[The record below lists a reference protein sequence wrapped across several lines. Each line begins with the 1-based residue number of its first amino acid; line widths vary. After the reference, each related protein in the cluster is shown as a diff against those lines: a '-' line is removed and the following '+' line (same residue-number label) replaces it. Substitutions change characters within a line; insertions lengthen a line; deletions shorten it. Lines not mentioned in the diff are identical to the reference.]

1 VSTTPLEQLLE
12 RLEEARSRLEASAGD
27 PDAAL
32 QALGEVSQLVSEL
45 TAEID
50 RLRQEVRDERL
61 DAS

>member
-1 VSTTPLEQLLE
+1 MSTTPLEQLLE
-12 RLEEARSRLEASAGD
+12 RLEDARRRLEASAGD

-32 QALGEVSQLVSEL
+32 EALGEVSQLVSEL

-61 DAS
+61 DSA

>member
-12 RLEEARSRLEASAGD
+12 RLEEARNRLESSAGD

>member
-1 VSTTPLEQLLE
+1 MSTTPLEQLLE
-12 RLEEARSRLEASAGD
+12 RLEEARNRLEASTAD

>member
-1 VSTTPLEQLLE
+1 MSTTPLEQLLE
-12 RLEEARSRLEASAGD
+12 RLEEARNRLEASAGD

>member
-1 VSTTPLEQLLE
+1 MSTTPLEQLLE
-12 RLEEARSRLEASAGD
+12 RLEAARNRLEASAGD